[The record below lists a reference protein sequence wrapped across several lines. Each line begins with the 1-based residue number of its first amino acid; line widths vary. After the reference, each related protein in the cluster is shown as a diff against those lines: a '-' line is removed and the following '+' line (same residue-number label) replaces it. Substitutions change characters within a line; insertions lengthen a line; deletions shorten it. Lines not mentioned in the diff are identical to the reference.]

1 MEGENLTAAAGAA
14 AAVADG
20 ASSAECDSCEDVG
33 AKRSV
38 GRGGRREDALGNA
51 LGGRQKKK
59 RGLKF
64 HLANEAFSLSL
75 VGLSPRLRAPR

>member
-1 MEGENLTAAAGAA
+1 MEGDDLTAAAGAA
-14 AAVADG
+14 AAGADG
-20 ASSAECDSCEDVG
+20 ASSPECDPCEDVG

-51 LGGRQKKK
+51 LGGRPKKM

-64 HLANEAFSLSL
+64 HLAN
-75 VGLSPRLRAPR
+75 